1 VSARRVGHAALTALV
16 VVASSRIGQAD
27 SVLVMLGEPAQTS
40 AAKNEVVNRV
50 RGELI
55 ADGFRVEPLAPV
67 READRES
74 ALRQAGRTAGEPIVA
89 GFFVDD
95 DPSSVDIVLL
105 DTRSDR
111 LDVRH
116 VDVASSSD
124 ARPEVVAR
132 HAVDVMR
139 ANLLDFAIASLR
151 PAAQNEPTREPSA
164 PSPPHR
170 EPVERPTLARWAI
183 EGGLGVLGSFA
194 GVGAAV
200 VPTLGLRLAANR
212 TFQIRLIGA
221 GLGSTPTVKG
231 AGGTA
236 TIQQGVVLADGAAVL
251 GHARWL
257 QPLVAIGA
265 GAYDVSVNGTGAE
278 SFQGRSGSALA
289 LAFDGA
295 VGAAT
300 SVTSNVQLSL
310 EAHALVTE
318 PGIRV
323 RFIDGVAASLGRP
336 TLLVLFTVAG
346 WI

>member
-1 VSARRVGHAALTALV
+1 MSARRFGHAALIALV
-16 VVASSRIGQAD
+16 VVASSRLGQAA
-27 SVLVMLGEPAQTS
+27 SVLVMLGEPGKGS
-40 AAKNEVVNRV
+40 AAKNEIVNRV

-55 ADGFRVEPLAPV
+55 ADGFRVQPLPPV
-67 READRES
+67 PEADRES
-74 ALRQAGRTAGEPIVA
+74 ALRQAGSAAGEPIAA

-95 DPSSVDIVLL
+95 DASSVDIYLL

-111 LDVRH
+111 RDVRH
-116 VDVASSSD
+116 LDVQSSSD

-132 HAVDVMR
+132 RAVDVMR

-151 PAAQNEPTREPSA
+151 PAAQTEPTPA

-170 EPVERPTLARWAI
+170 EPVERPTFARWAI
-183 EGGLGVLGSFA
+183 EGGLGVLGGFA

-212 TFQIRLIGA
+212 TFQVRLIGA
-221 GLGSTPTVKG
+221 GLGSTPTVHS

-236 TIQQGVVLADGAAVL
+236 TIQQGVVVVDGTAVL

-265 GAYDVSVNGTGAE
+265 GAYDVSVNGTGAQ
-278 SFQGRSGSALA
+278 SFQGRGGSALA
-289 LAFDGA
+289 LALDGA
-295 VGAAT
+295 VGVAA

-310 EAHALVTE
+310 DAHALVTE

-323 RFIDGVAASLGRP
+323 RFIDRVAASLGRP

>member
-1 VSARRVGHAALTALV
+1 VSARRIGHAALIALV
-16 VVASSRIGQAD
+16 VFASSRLGQAD
-27 SVLVMLGEPAQTS
+27 SVLVMLGEPAQGS
-40 AAKNEVVNRV
+40 AAKNEIVNRV

-55 ADGFRVEPLAPV
+55 ADGFRVQPLPAVP
-67 READRES
+67 EADRES
-74 ALRQAGRTAGEPIVA
+74 ALRQAGRAAGEPIAA
-89 GFFVDD
+89 GFFVDED
-95 DPSSVDIVLL
+95 TSSVDIYLL
-105 DTRSDR
+105 DTRSER
-111 LDVRH
+111 LDVRR
-116 VDVASSSD
+116 VDVHSSSD

-139 ANLLDFAIASLR
+139 ANLLEFAIASLR
-151 PAAQNEPTREPSA
+151 PAAPTEPSAA
-164 PSPPHR
+164 PSPPRR
-170 EPVERPTLARWAI
+170 EPVGRPTLARWAI
-183 EGGLGVLGSFA
+183 EGGLGVLSSFA
-194 GVGAAV
+194 GVGAAI
-200 VPTLGLRLAANR
+200 VPTLGLRLASNR

-236 TIQQGVVLADGAAVL
+236 TVQQGVVLVDGAATL

-257 QPLVAIGA
+257 QPLVGIGA
-265 GAYDVSVNGTGAE
+265 GAYDVSVNGTGAQ
-278 SFQGRSGSALA
+278 SFQGRSGNAWALA
-289 LAFDGA
+289 LDGA
-295 VGAAT
+295 VGVAA

-323 RFIDGVAASLGRP
+323 RFTDVVAASLGRP